1 MLTTGSKKSRKRS
14 VLKKIIIGFMSLI
27 LITIALLT
35 WFVISLFV
43 EPDVSKLPS
52 YHPFKSEKAKGQ
64 YLTYYDSRAGQWPVA
79 SESIFIDTSFGKT
92 YIRISGPVGAPSL
105 TLLPSANA
113 SSLIW
118 QLNIESL
125 SKDFRV
131 YAIDNIY
138 DVGRSIY
145 TRILRRPEDFTLWLD
160 EVFTGLGL
168 EDNINLVGYS
178 YGGWILSQYL
188 VNHTERIRKAVLLAP
203 AATIL
208 PLSGEW
214 AWRGILSAIPCR
226 YFMKR
231 FMVDWLFE
239 DLVKREDEDSRRI
252 LNTLIDDAMLG
263 LKCFKMKML
272 VAPTVLTDEE
282 LEGIGVPTLIIV
294 GEHEKI
300 YSPMD
305 AVKRLNSIAP
315 QLKTVIIP
323 NAGHDLPISQPD
335 LVNDYIIGF
344 LDGEI
349 VIE

>member
-1 MLTTGSKKSRKRS
+1 MTFGKEY
-14 VLKKIIIGFMSLI
+14 
-27 LITIALLT
+27 
-35 WFVISLFV
+35 FVISLFV

-52 YHPFKSEKAKGQ
+52 YHPFKSEKAREQ
-64 YLTYYDSRAGQWPVA
+64 YLSYYDSRARQWPVA

-92 YIRISGPVGAPSL
+92 YVRISGPAGAPSL
-105 TLLPSANA
+105 ALLPSANA

-118 QLNIESL
+118 LSNIESL
-125 SKDFRV
+125 SEHYRV

-138 DVGRSIY
+138 DAGRSIY
-145 TRILRRPEDFTLWLD
+145 THILRHPEDFTLWLD

-168 EDNINLVGYS
+168 DDNINLMGYS
-178 YGGWILSQYL
+178 YGGWISSQYL
-188 VNHTERIRKAVLLAP
+188 LNHPERVRKAVLLAP

-239 DLVKREDEDSRRI
+239 DLVNRKDEDSRRI
-252 LNTLIDDAMLG
+252 LNTLIDDAILA

-272 VAPTVLTDEE
+272 VVPTVLTDKE
-282 LEGIGVPTLIIV
+282 LKGIGVPTLFMV
-294 GEHEKI
+294 GENEKI

-305 AVKRLNSIAP
+305 AVKRINSIAP
-315 QLKTVIIP
+315 QVNTVIIP

-335 LVNDYIIGF
+335 LVNDHIIDF
-344 LDGEI
+344 LKE
-349 VIE
+349 

>member
-1 MLTTGSKKSRKRS
+1 MLTMGAKKSGKWS
-14 VLKKIIIGFMSLI
+14 VLKKIIIGFMSLV
-27 LITIALLT
+27 LIGITLLT
-35 WFVISLFV
+35 LFVITLFV

-52 YHPFKSEKAKGQ
+52 YHPFKSEKAKEQ
-64 YLTYYDSRAGQWPVA
+64 YLSYYDSRAGQWPVT

-92 YIRISGPVGAPSL
+92 YVRISGPVGAPSL
-105 TLLPSANA
+105 ALLPSANA

-118 QLNIESL
+118 LSNIESL
-125 SKDFRV
+125 SDDYRV

-145 TRILRRPEDFTLWLD
+145 TRVLRRPEDFILWLD
-160 EVFTGLGL
+160 ELFTGLGL
-168 EDNINLVGYS
+168 DDNINLVGYS
-178 YGGWILSQYL
+178 YGGWISSQYL
-188 VNHTERIRKAVLLAP
+188 LNHTERIRKAVLLAP

-214 AWRGILSAIPCR
+214 AWRGILSAIPFR

-239 DLVKREDEDSRRI
+239 DLVNREDEDSRRI
-252 LNTLIDDAMLG
+252 LNTLIDDAVLG
-263 LKCFKMKML
+263 LRCFKLKML

-282 LEGIGVPTLIIV
+282 LEGIRVPTLFMV

-300 YSPMD
+300 YSPTD

-323 NAGHDLPISQPD
+323 NAGHDLPISQTSS
-335 LVNDYIIGF
+335 VNDHIIDF
-344 LDGEI
+344 LKE
-349 VIE
+349 